1 MRFCLAI
8 AGGGVGRLH
17 RTGETTTM
25 PHATDACRF
34 SPDAAPHET
43 FPHTPL
49 TVPVVPL
56 PRLAECT
63 RLLGQVASW
72 HSPAALAE
80 LRSWHRM
87 RYDRPAVLTP
97 LDEKRGGLLDGH
109 KIISGRDISP
119 SGFSFT
125 HLDPLPCRRAIITF
139 AFEKE
144 SQPWDAVILRL
155 SWCRF
160 TRAGIYQSGGKFVS
174 LTNSPLPA
182 NQILEEL
189 PYA

>member
-1 MRFCLAI
+1 
-8 AGGGVGRLH
+8 
-17 RTGETTTM
+17 M

-34 SPDAAPHET
+34 SPDAGPHET
-43 FPHTPL
+43 FPQTPL
-49 TVPVVPL
+49 TAPVVPL

-63 RLLGQVASW
+63 RLLSQMVASW
-72 HSPAALAE
+72 HSPVALAE

-97 LDEKRGGLLDGH
+97 LDEKRGGLLDSH

-182 NQILEEL
+182 NQVLAEL